1 MDSGRMRRDA
11 LSAGTVLGSYTL
23 EQVLGHGGF
32 GIVYRARHNELGHV
46 VAIKEYLPL
55 ELAVREGA
63 TVQVRSPESQTPYED
78 GLRRFLEEARSL
90 IQFQQHPNIV
100 TCRDFFR
107 RNGTAY
113 LVMDY
118 EDGESLTE
126 LLQRREA
133 EGRPFGEAD
142 LKAVIEPLLE
152 GLRQVHAAGMLHR
165 DIKPGNILV
174 RRGDERPVLLDF
186 GAAKQEVA
194 ERTKSLAPYTDGYAA
209 LEQIADDGQLGPWTD
224 LYAVGAVMWRMVAG
238 GNRPW
243 EPPNPV
249 KVERRANALVR
260 STADPMPRAE
270 DLGAGRFSA
279 GVLQAI
285 DGCLRLS
292 EAERAQSSEQ
302 LLAALRGTDERVD
315 PAIHTQTVPSGEPV
329 ADETAMVEPR
339 GGLKPPNL
347 WLGFGLALVAPLV
360 VLFLASLSPQ
370 DNAPPQSKVATALGP
385 ESMEFVRIPAGSF
398 LMGSPEGEAGR
409 YDNERLQEVRIS
421 RPFYLGKYE
430 VMQGEW
436 EAVMG
441 SNPSEF
447 KKCGP
452 SCPVEMVSWEDV
464 QEFIR
469 RLNELES
476 GRGYL
481 YRLPTEAE
489 WEYAARAG
497 TAGARYGE
505 LGEIAWYSDNS
516 LGTYPVGLKRAN
528 AWGLHDMLGN
538 VWEWVGDWYGE
549 YPTGAVADPLGPSTG
564 SHRVFRGGG
573 WIHGARSVR
582 SALRGYDSPGIRR
595 DGLGFRLARTVSP

>member
-1 MDSGRMRRDA
+1 MDSGRVRRDA
-11 LSAGTVLGSYTL
+11 LSVGTVLGSYTL

-63 TVQVRSPESQTPYED
+63 TVQVRSPESQAPYED

-152 GLRQVHAAGMLHR
+152 GLKQVHAAGMLHR

-174 RRGDERPVLLDF
+174 RREEERPVLLDF

-285 DGCLRLS
+285 DGCLRLPES
-292 EAERAQSSEQ
+292 ERAQSSEQ
-302 LLAALRGTDERVD
+302 LLGALRGTDERVD
-315 PAIHTQTVPSGEPV
+315 PEIHAQAAASGEPV
-329 ADETAMVEPR
+329 VEETATVEPR
-339 GGLKPPNL
+339 GGWNRTNWL
-347 WLGFGLALVAPLV
+347 WLAFGIGWAVSLV
-360 VLFLASLSPQ
+360 VLGLR
-370 DNAPPQSKVATALGP
+370 LGP
-385 ESMEFVRIPAGSF
+385 ESMEFERVPAGWF
-398 LMGSPEGEAGR
+398 LMGSPRNELGRDLGEFQQ
-409 YDNERLQEVRIS
+409 LQAIGE
-421 RPFYLGKYE
+421 FWLGKYE
-430 VMQGEW
+430 VTQGQW

-441 SNPSEF
+441 ANPSEF
-447 KKCGP
+447 RECGAD
-452 SCPVEMVSWEDV
+452 CPVEMVSLSDV
-464 QEFIR
+464 LEFVR
-469 RLNELES
+469 KLNERRED
-476 GRGYL
+476 GYE

-497 TAGARYGE
+497 TTGTRHGK
-505 LGEIAWYSDNS
+505 LDDIAWWMNNS
-516 LGTYPVGLKRAN
+516 GKGTNPVGGKRGN

-538 VWEWVGDWYGE
+538 VQEW
-549 YPTGAVADPLGPSTG
+549 TADGKL
-564 SHRVFRGGG
+564 RGGG
-573 WIHGARSVR
+573 WRDPAPGVR
-582 SALRGYDSPGIRR
+582 SAKRGADYSYRAASDR
-595 DGLGFRLARTVSP
+595 GFRLVRTE

>member
-1 MDSGRMRRDA
+1 MPDRGRMRRDA

-63 TVQVRSPESQTPYED
+63 TVQVRSPESQAPYED

-174 RRGDERPVLLDF
+174 RREDERPVLLDF

-260 STADPMPRAE
+260 STADPMPRAV
-270 DLGAGRFSA
+270 DLGAERFSA

-292 EAERAQSSEQ
+292 EAEREQSSEQ
-302 LLAALRGTDERVD
+302 LLAALRGTDARVD
-315 PAIHTQTVPSGEPV
+315 PEIHAQAAASGELV
-329 ADETAMVEPR
+329 AEKTATVEPR
-339 GGLKPPNL
+339 GGWNRTN
-347 WLGFGLALVAPLV
+347 WLRLAYGISLAYLLV
-360 VLFLASLSPQ
+360 VLFLALRPPQ
-370 DNAPPQSKVATALGP
+370 DKVVVALGP
-385 ESMEFVRIPAGSF
+385 ESMEFVRIEAGYF
-398 LMGSPEGEAGR
+398 EMGSPEGEAGR
-409 YDNERLQEVRIS
+409 YDDERAHDVRIS

-430 VMQGEW
+430 VTQGEW

-441 SNPSEF
+441 SNPSGF
-447 KKCGP
+447 KECGAR
-452 SCPVEMVSWEDV
+452 CPVERVSWEDV

-476 GRGYL
+476 GRGYE

-497 TAGARYGE
+497 TTGARYGE
-505 LGEIAWYSDNS
+505 LGEIAWYDANS
-516 LGTYPVGLKRAN
+516 GGSTQPVGQKGAN
-528 AWGLHDMLGN
+528 GWGLHDMLGN

-549 YPTGAVADPLGPSTG
+549 YPSGAVTDPRGPSMG
-564 SHRVFRGGG
+564 SRRVGRGGS
-573 WIHGARSVR
+573 WHSSARNVR
-582 SALRGYDSPGIRR
+582 AAFRYYSSPGYRYNARI
-595 DGLGFRLARTVSP
+595 GFRLARTVSP

>member
-63 TVQVRSPESQTPYED
+63 TVQVRSPESQAPYED

-174 RRGDERPVLLDF
+174 RREDERPVLLDF

-249 KVERRANALVR
+249 KIERRANALVR

-302 LLAALRGTDERVD
+302 LLVALRGTDARGERE
-315 PAIHTQTVPSGEPV
+315 IHAQAAASGEPV
-329 ADETAMVEPR
+329 AEKTATVELR
-339 GGLKPPNL
+339 GGWKPTD
-347 WLGFGLALVAPLV
+347 WVWFVSVMGLAVLLV
-360 VLFLASLSPQ
+360 VLFLALR
-370 DNAPPQSKVATALGP
+370 PPQGKVVVA
-385 ESMEFVRIPAGSF
+385 ESMEFVRIPAGYF
-398 LMGSPEGEAGR
+398 EMGSPEGEAGR
-409 YDNERLQEVRIS
+409 DVDEGPRHEVRVS
-421 RPFYLGKYE
+421 RGFWLGKYE
-430 VMQGEW
+430 VTQGEW
-436 EAVMG
+436 AAVMG

-447 KKCGP
+447 KECGAR
-452 SCPVEMVSWEDV
+452 CPVEEVSWEDV

-469 RLNELES
+469 RLNELDS

-497 TAGARYGE
+497 AAGARYGE

-516 LGTYPVGLKRAN
+516 GLGTHPVGEKRAN

-549 YPTGAVADPLGPSTG
+549 YPTGAVTDPRGPGTG
-564 SHRVFRGGG
+564 SNRVLRGGS
-573 WIHGARSVR
+573 WDSSARPVR
-582 SALRGYDSPGIRR
+582 SALRIHVSPGTRSKTI
-595 DGLGFRLARTVSP
+595 GFRLVRTVSP

>member
-32 GIVYRARHNELGHV
+32 GIVYRARHNELGHE

-63 TVQVRSPESQTPYED
+63 TVQVRSPESQAPYED

-90 IQFQQHPNIV
+90 TQFQQHPNIV

-174 RRGDERPVLLDF
+174 RREDERPVLLDF

-302 LLAALRGTDERVD
+302 LLVALRGTDARVD
-315 PAIHTQTVPSGEPV
+315 PEIHAQAAASGEPV
-329 ADETAMVEPR
+329 AEKTATVEPR
-339 GGLKPPNL
+339 GGWNRTN
-347 WLGFGLALVAPLV
+347 WLRLAYGISLAYLLV
-360 VLFLASLSPQ
+360 VLFLALR
-370 DNAPPQSKVATALGP
+370 PPQGKVVVALGP

-398 LMGSPEGEAGR
+398 EMGSPEGEAGR
-409 YDNERLQEVRIS
+409 DDDERAHEVRIS

-430 VMQGEW
+430 VTQGEW

-441 SNPSEF
+441 TNPSEF
-447 KKCGP
+447 QGCAR
-452 SCPVEMVSWEDV
+452 CPVEQVSWNDV
-464 QEFIR
+464 QEFIGK
-469 RLNELES
+469 LN
-476 GRGYL
+476 GRERGREYR

-489 WEYAARAG
+489 WEYAAQAG
-497 TAGARYGE
+497 TTGARYGE
-505 LGEIAWYSDNS
+505 LGEIAWYDANS
-516 LGTYPVGLKRAN
+516 GGSTQSVGQKRAN

-538 VWEWVGDWYGE
+538 VWEWVGDWYGD
-549 YPTGAVADPLGPSTG
+549 YQSGAVTDPRGPSMG
-564 SHRVFRGGG
+564 SPRVIRGGS
-573 WIHGARSVR
+573 WSNNARYVR
-582 SALRGYDSPGIRR
+582 SAYRYNYSPGY
-595 DGLGFRLARTVSP
+595 RLARTVSP